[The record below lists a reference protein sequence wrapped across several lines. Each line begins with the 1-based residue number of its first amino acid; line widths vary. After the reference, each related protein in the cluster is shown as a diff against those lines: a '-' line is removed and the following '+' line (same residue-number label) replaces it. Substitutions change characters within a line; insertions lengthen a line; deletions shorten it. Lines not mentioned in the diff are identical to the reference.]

1 MKLKYPAEAF
11 AFGIVLFSAGMKEAF
26 AAGILVLLT
35 TVFAETLK
43 NLLEDW
49 VPQWSLYVCVSVG
62 TASLCASVF
71 LLGFTAL
78 GIPVDNTGMWIMT
91 CILGL
96 FVVKHVLSGSIDG
109 EYGELFWESAIAWG
123 FWILL
128 AVAREFFGA
137 GTIFGNVIFQGE
149 FQSKIF
155 LDTMFGF
162 LTAGMTLAFTNG
174 VLKKKSHGTHSLLL
188 VLPLAIFMRPF
199 AMESFGAV
207 LGQIWTVAVPVI
219 LFLSVKV
226 TLKFARTSRAYKG
239 LPVEMLSMGFI
250 YMILSI
256 Y

>member
-43 NLLEDW
+43 NLLEDR
-49 VPQWSLYVCVSVG
+49 VPQGSLYVCVSVG

-71 LLGFTAL
+71 LLGFTVL

-96 FVVKHVLSGSIDG
+96 FVVKHVLSGAIDG

-128 AVAREFFGA
+128 AVAREFFRA
-137 GTIFGNVIFQGE
+137 GPIFGNVIFQGE

-174 VLKKKSHGTHSLLL
+174 VLKKNSHGTHSLLL

-199 AMESFGAV
+199 TMESFGAV
-207 LGQIWTVAVPVI
+207 LGQIWTIAVPVI
-219 LFLSVKV
+219 LFWSVKV

-250 YMILSI
+250 YMILSF

>member
-26 AAGILVLLT
+26 AAGILVILA
-35 TVFAETLK
+35 TVFAEALR
-43 NLLEDW
+43 NLLKDW
-49 VPQWSLYVCVSVG
+49 VPEWSLYLCVSIG
-62 TASLCASVF
+62 TVAVCASVF

-96 FVVKHVLSGSIDG
+96 FIVKHVLTGAIDG
-109 EYGELFWESAIAWG
+109 EYGELFWETAIAWG

-137 GTIFGNVIFQGE
+137 GTIFENSICQAE

-155 LDTMFGF
+155 QDTMFGF

-174 VLKKKSHGTHSLLL
+174 VLKKKSANTHSLL
-188 VLPLAIFMRPF
+188 VVIPLAVFMRPF
-199 AMESFGAV
+199 AMESFGAL
-207 LGQIWTVAVPVI
+207 LGQIWTIAVPII
-219 LFLSVKV
+219 LFMSVKV

-239 LPVEMLSMGFI
+239 LPVEMLAMGFI

>member
-62 TASLCASVF
+62 TVSLCASVF

-128 AVAREFFGA
+128 AVAREFFGE

-199 AMESFGAV
+199 IMESFGAV
-207 LGQIWTVAVPVI
+207 LGQIWTIAVPVI

>member
-71 LLGFTAL
+71 LLGFTVL

-96 FVVKHVLSGSIDG
+96 FVVKHVLSGAIDR

-174 VLKKKSHGTHSLLL
+174 VLRKKSHGTHSLLL

-199 AMESFGAV
+199 TMESFGAV
-207 LGQIWTVAVPVI
+207 LGQIWTIAVPVI
-219 LFLSVKV
+219 LFWSVKV